1 MDRKRRATGEPTA
14 ERNRAAG
21 EVLNG
26 FRRILRALRITAG
39 ETQASVGLSAAQL
52 FVLGQLAHA
61 DVLSINELAMRTLTD
76 RSSVAAV
83 VERLVERGLIARSR
97 AADDRRRAAI
107 HITPAGRRL
116 LRSAPAAPTERLI
129 TGLAALHPAELNQF
143 ARLMSRLVDAMGL
156 EAAPA
161 TMLFE
166 GEQPGGNR
174 RARSEAS

>member
-1 MDRKRRATGEPTA
+1 MSEAAADRA
-14 ERNRAAG
+14 RAAG

-26 FRRILRALRITAG
+26 FRRILRALRIASG

-52 FVLGQLAHA
+52 FVLGQLANA
-61 DVLSINELAMRTLTD
+61 DVLSVKELAERTLTD

-83 VERLVERGLIARSR
+83 IERLVERGLAARSR

-107 HITPAGRRL
+107 HITPAGRKL
-116 LRSAPAAPTERLI
+116 MRSAPAAPTKRLI
-129 TGLAALHPAELNQF
+129 DGLAVLDSGELEEF
-143 ARLMSRLVDAMGL
+143 ARLMSRLVRAMGL

-166 GEQPGGNR
+166 NESPTAVRGG
-174 RARSEAS
+174 RSEAS